1 MLTGESEPIEGSVE
15 CTDDKY
21 IESRNIA
28 FMTTLITNG
37 KGKGIV
43 VTDADG
49 KDYLDF
55 LGGIAT
61 SILGHAHPAIVKA
74 VSKQVSILGH
84 VSNFYA
90 HPNAIVLAEK
100 LVRMTGDK
108 AAKVFFCQSGAE
120 ANEAAFKLS
129 RRTGKVRVVAAQ
141 GAFHGRTMG
150 ALSLTGQPAKREPF
164 LPLIKGVKHVPY
176 GDIGAMRK
184 AVTKKT
190 AMVIIEPIMGEAG
203 VIVPPADYLQQLR
216 TLCDDNSALLVIDA
230 VQTGMGRTGD
240 WFGYEYSGI
249 TPDVITLAKGLGG
262 GLPLGA
268 MIALGKAAELFQPG
282 DHGSTFGG
290 NPVTTAAGLAAIDV
304 IESKKLLAKVK
315 KQGAYLIQELALIPG
330 VKEVRGAGL
339 LLGIELDS
347 LKASDIATAMRNA
360 GVLVN
365 AANETTIRIAPAL
378 IVTDAQI
385 NKFISIFRKVIS
397 DGK

>member
-1 MLTGESEPIEGSVE
+1 MTNQTMINRWKSSVQNNYG
-15 CTDDKY
+15 TP
-21 IESRNIA
+21 SIA
-28 FMTTLITNG
+28 LV
-37 KGKGIV
+37 KGKGLV

-49 KDYLDF
+49 KQYLDF

-61 SILGHAHPAIVKA
+61 NILGHAHPAIVKA
-74 VSKQVSILGH
+74 VTKQVSTLSH
-84 VSNFYA
+84 VSNFYV
-90 HPNAIVLAEK
+90 HPHAVELAEK
-100 LVRMTGDK
+100 LAAMTGDK
-108 AAKVFFCQSGAE
+108 SAKVFFCQSGAE
-120 ANEAAFKLS
+120 ANEAALKLS
-129 RRTGKVRVVAAQ
+129 RRTGKVRIVAAQ

-164 LPLIKGVKHVPY
+164 LPLVKGVKHVPF
-176 GDIGAMRK
+176 GDIEAMRK

-203 VIVPPADYLQQLR
+203 VIVPPADYLRELR
-216 TLCDDNSALLVIDA
+216 ALCDAKGALLVIDA

-268 MIALGKAAELFQPG
+268 MIALGKAADLFQPG

-290 NPVTTAAGLAAIDV
+290 NPVTTAAGLAAIKF
-304 IESKKLLAKVK
+304 IETQKILKKVE
-315 KQGAYLIQELALIPG
+315 KQGVYLMQELAVIPG
-330 VKEVRGAGL
+330 VAEVRGAGL
-339 LLGIELDS
+339 LLGIELETK
-347 LKASDIATAMRNA
+347 KASDVALALQNE

-365 AANETTIRIAPAL
+365 AANPTTIRLAPAL
-378 IVTDAQI
+378 IVTDAQLK
-385 NKFISIFRKVIS
+385 KFVSIFKKVMS

>member
-1 MLTGESEPIEGSVE
+1 MLNRWSSVVQNN
-15 CTDDKY
+15 Y
-21 IESRNIA
+21 GMPAIA
-28 FMTTLITNG
+28 LV

-49 KDYLDF
+49 KQYLDF

-61 SILGHAHPAIVKA
+61 SILGHAHPSIVKA
-74 VSKQVSILGH
+74 VSKQVATLSH

-90 HPNAIVLAEK
+90 HPNAVELAEK
-100 LVRMTGDK
+100 LVSMTGDK
-108 AAKVFFCQSGAE
+108 SARVFFCQSGAE

-129 RRTGKVRVVAAQ
+129 RRTGRVRAVAAQ

-150 ALSLTGQPAKREPF
+150 ALSLTGQPSKREPF
-164 LPLIKGVKHVPY
+164 LPLIKGVKHVPF
-176 GDIGAMRK
+176 GDIESMRR

-190 AMVIIEPIMGEAG
+190 AMVIIEPMMGEAG
-203 VIVPPADYLQQLR
+203 VIVPPADYLQQIR
-216 TLCDDNSALLVIDA
+216 QLCDEKGALLVIDA
-230 VQTGMGRTGD
+230 VQTGIGRTGD
-240 WFGYEYSGI
+240 WFGYEYAGI

-290 NPVTTAAGLAAIDV
+290 NPVTTAAGLAAIKF
-304 IESKKLLAKVK
+304 IETQKLLKKVEQK
-315 KQGAYLIQELALIPG
+315 GSYLIQELALIPG

-339 LLGIELDS
+339 LIGIELES
-347 LKASDIATAMRNA
+347 LNSSDVANSLRAT

-365 AANETTIRIAPAL
+365 AANPTTIRIAPAL

-385 NKFISIFRKVIS
+385 EKFISIFKKVMS
-397 DGK
+397 DAK

>member
-1 MLTGESEPIEGSVE
+1 
-15 CTDDKY
+15 
-21 IESRNIA
+21 
-28 FMTTLITNG
+28 MTNKKFSNRWDASLQNNYGKPAITLV

-49 KDYLDF
+49 KTYLDF

-74 VSKQVSILGH
+74 VTKQVSILSH

-90 HPNAIVLAEK
+90 HPNAIELAEK
-100 LVRMTGDK
+100 LVSMTGDK
-108 AAKVFFCQSGAE
+108 NAKVFFCQSGAE
-120 ANEAAFKLS
+120 ANEAALKLS

-150 ALSLTGQPAKREPF
+150 ALSLTGQPSKREPF
-164 LPLIKGVKHVPY
+164 LPLIKGVMHVPY
-176 GDIGAMRK
+176 GDINAMRK
-184 AVTKKT
+184 AVSKKT

-216 TLCDDNSALLVIDA
+216 ELCDKNGSLLVIDA

-268 MIALGKAAELFQPG
+268 MIALGKAADLFQPG

-290 NPVTTAAGLAAIDV
+290 NPVTTAAGLAAIKYLEAQE
-304 IESKKLLAKVK
+304 ILSKVE
-315 KQGAYLIQELALIPG
+315 KQGAHLMQELALIRG

-339 LLGIELDS
+339 LLGIELES
-347 LKASDIATAMRNA
+347 LKASDVSDAMRAA

-365 AANETTIRIAPAL
+365 AANATTIRIAPAL

-385 NKFISIFRKVIS
+385 NKFISLFRKVVA
-397 DGK
+397 DAK

>member
-1 MLTGESEPIEGSVE
+1 MSNKKYSTRWSKSVQNNYSKPALTLV
-15 CTDDKY
+15 
-21 IESRNIA
+21 
-28 FMTTLITNG
+28 

-49 KDYLDF
+49 KSYLDF

-61 SILGHAHPAIVKA
+61 NILGHAHPSIVSA
-74 VSKQVSILGH
+74 VTKQVATLSH

-90 HPNAIVLAEK
+90 HPKAIELAEK
-100 LVRMTGDK
+100 LTAMTGDK
-108 AAKVFFCQSGAE
+108 SAKVFFCQSGAE
-120 ANEAAFKLS
+120 ANEAALKLS
-129 RRTGKVRVVAAQ
+129 RRTGKVRIVAAQ

-150 ALSLTGQPAKREPF
+150 ALSLTGQPSKREPF
-164 LPLIKGVKHVPY
+164 LPLIKGVKHVPF
-176 GDIGAMRK
+176 GDIEAMRK
-184 AVTKKT
+184 AVSKKT

-216 TLCDDNSALLVIDA
+216 QLCDKNGSLLVIDA

-290 NPVTTAAGLAAIDV
+290 NPVTTAAGLAAIQF
-304 IESKKLLAKVK
+304 IESKGILRKVEM
-315 KQGAYLIQELALIPG
+315 QGAHLIQELALIPG

-339 LLGIELDS
+339 LLGIELEK
-347 LKASDIATAMRNA
+347 LKASDVSDAMRDA

-365 AANETTIRIAPAL
+365 AANATTIRIAPAL
-378 IVTDAQI
+378 IVSDAQI
-385 NKFISIFRKVIS
+385 TKLISTFKKVIA
-397 DGK
+397 DAK

>member
-1 MLTGESEPIEGSVE
+1 MTNKKYLTRWDSSLQNNYGKPAI
-15 CTDDKY
+15 
-21 IESRNIA
+21 
-28 FMTTLITNG
+28 TLV

-49 KDYLDF
+49 KSYLDF

-74 VSKQVSILGH
+74 VTKQVSTLSH

-90 HPNAIVLAEK
+90 HPNAIALAEK
-100 LVRMTGDK
+100 LTKMTGDK
-108 AAKVFFCQSGAE
+108 NAKVFFCQSGAE
-120 ANEAAFKLS
+120 ANEAALKLS
-129 RRTGKVRVVAAQ
+129 RRTGKVRIVAAQ

-150 ALSLTGQPAKREPF
+150 ALSLTGQPSKREPF

-176 GDIGAMRK
+176 GDLDAMRK
-184 AVTKKT
+184 AVSKKT

-203 VIVPPADYLQQLR
+203 VIVPPSDYLQELR
-216 TLCDDNSALLVIDA
+216 LLCDKNGSLLVIDA

-249 TPDVITLAKGLGG
+249 KPDVITLAKGLGG

-268 MIALGKAAELFQPG
+268 MIALGKAADLFQPG

-290 NPVTTAAGLAAIDV
+290 NPVTTAAGLAAIKF
-304 IESKKLLAKVK
+304 IESKKILGKVE
-315 KQGAYLIQELALIPG
+315 KQGAHLIQELALIPG

-339 LLGIELDS
+339 FLGIELKS
-347 LKASDIATAMRNA
+347 LKASDVSDAMRNA

-365 AANETTIRIAPAL
+365 AANATTIRIAPAL
-378 IVTDAQI
+378 IVSDAQI
-385 NKFISIFRKVIS
+385 TKFISIFRKVIT

>member
-1 MLTGESEPIEGSVE
+1 MSNANYLDRWSASMQNNYGKPSI
-15 CTDDKY
+15 
-21 IESRNIA
+21 
-28 FMTTLITNG
+28 TLV
-37 KGKGIV
+37 KGKGV
-43 VTDADG
+43 LVTDVDG
-49 KDYLDF
+49 KTYLDF

-61 SILGHAHPAIVKA
+61 SILGHAHPAIVKS
-74 VSKQVSILGH
+74 VSKQISTLSHI
-84 VSNFYA
+84 SNFYA

-100 LVRMTGDK
+100 LARMTGEK
-108 AAKVFFCQSGAE
+108 NAKVFFCQSGAE

-129 RRTGKVRVVAAQ
+129 RRSGKVRVVAAQ

-150 ALSLTGQPAKREPF
+150 ALALTGQPSKREPF

-176 GDIGAMRK
+176 GDIDAMRK
-184 AVTKKT
+184 AVSKKT

-203 VIVPPADYLQQLR
+203 VIVPPQDYLQQLR
-216 TLCDDNSALLVIDA
+216 YICDKNGALLVIDA

-268 MIALGKAAELFQPG
+268 MIALGKAADLFQPG

-290 NPVTTAAGLAAIDV
+290 NPVTTAAALSV
-304 IESKKLLAKVK
+304 ISFIEENQILDKVQ
-315 KQGAYLIQELALIPG
+315 KQGNYLMQEIALIPG

-339 LLGIELDS
+339 LIGIELDS
-347 LKASDIATAMRNA
+347 LKAPDIAAAMQTA

-365 AANETTIRIAPAL
+365 AANPTTIRIAPAL
-378 IVTDAQI
+378 IVSDAQI
-385 NKFISIFRKVIS
+385 NKFISIFKKVILN
-397 DGK
+397 GK